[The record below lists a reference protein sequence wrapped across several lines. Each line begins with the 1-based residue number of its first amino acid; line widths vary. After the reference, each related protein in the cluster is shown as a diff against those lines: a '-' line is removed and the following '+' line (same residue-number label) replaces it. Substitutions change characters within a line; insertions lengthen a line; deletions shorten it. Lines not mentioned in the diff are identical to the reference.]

1 MQETLREQ
9 VLQDL
14 NVLSEKDLEQVAEY
28 VSFLKFRTR
37 RKKKSVD
44 ESELAALYTE
54 FAEEDRELAESGIE
68 DFANGLSEED
78 AK

>member
-37 RKKKSVD
+37 RKKKNID
-44 ESELAALYTE
+44 ESELAALYAE
-54 FAEEDRELAESGIE
+54 FAEEDRELAENGFE
-68 DFANGLSEED
+68 DYINGLSEED